1 MRYRISFTARV
12 DKEMDGLPRNVQRRV
27 ARWLDLLAE
36 DPRREG
42 TRKLEG
48 HEGLRRVHA
57 GKDYVI
63 VYTVSDKDV
72 LVLIVRV
79 AHRGDVYRGL

>member
-1 MRYRISFTARV
+1 MRYRIAFTTRA
-12 DKEMDGLPRNVQRRV
+12 DKEMDTLPRHVQRRV
-27 ARWLDLLAE
+27 ARWLDLLAD

-42 TRKLEG
+42 TRKLEA

-63 VYTVSDKDV
+63 VYTVSDKEV
-72 LVLIVRV
+72 LVLVVRV